1 MANSVQTFSD
11 YNTSGK
17 KASVV
22 SSGRLYSDLDLSLT
36 LHPIFHDIMPLT
48 DTDAVINA
56 VRNLISTNFHER
68 PFQPALGSNLSN
80 LLFEP
85 ADIITLILLRQSILE
100 VLQENEPRI
109 DSIKIDIVD
118 DSNNNRYHVNLS
130 FRVISPNREV
140 DITLFL
146 SRLR

>member
-1 MANSVQTFSD
+1 MANSVQTFLD
-11 YNTSGK
+11 YNTAGQKTSI
-17 KASVV
+17 V
-22 SSGRLYSDLDLSLT
+22 SSSRLYSDLDLSLT

-109 DSIKIDIVD
+109 DSINIDIVD
-118 DSNNNRYHVNLS
+118 DSDNNRYHVNLS
-130 FRVISPNREV
+130 FRVISPNLEV

>member
-1 MANSVQTFSD
+1 MANSVQTFLD
-11 YNTSGK
+11 YNTAGQKTSI
-17 KASVV
+17 V
-22 SSGRLYSDLDLSLT
+22 SSSRLYSDLDLSLT

-118 DSNNNRYHVNLS
+118 DSDNNRYHVNLT
-130 FRVISPNREV
+130 FRVISRNAEV

>member
-56 VRNLISTNFHER
+56 VKNLIFSNFHER
-68 PFQPALGSNLSN
+68 PFRPNLGSNLSN
-80 LLFEP
+80 ILFEP
-85 ADIITLILLRQSILE
+85 ADIITIIRLKQSILE
-100 VLQENEPRI
+100 VLRKNEPRI
-109 DSIKIDIVD
+109 DSIAAEVVD
-118 DSNNNRYHVNLS
+118 DSDNNRYHVNLT
-130 FRVISPNREV
+130 FRVISRNVEV

>member
-11 YNTSGK
+11 YNTSGQ

-22 SSGRLYSDLDLSLT
+22 SSSRLYSDLDLSLT
-36 LHPIFHDIMPLT
+36 LHPIFRDIMPLT

-56 VRNLISTNFHER
+56 VKNLIFTNFHER
-68 PFQPALGSNLSN
+68 PFRPNLGSNLSN
-80 LLFEP
+80 ILFEP
-85 ADIITLILLRQSILE
+85 ADIITIIRLKQSILE
-100 VLQENEPRI
+100 VLRKNEPRI
-109 DSIKIDIVD
+109 DSIIAEVID
-118 DSNNNRYHVNLS
+118 DSDNNRYHVNLT
-130 FRVISPNREV
+130 FRVISRNLEV

>member
-1 MANSVQTFSD
+1 MANSVQTFLD
-11 YNTSGK
+11 YNASGQKTSI
-17 KASVV
+17 V
-22 SSGRLYSDLDLSLT
+22 SSSRLYSDLDLSLT

-68 PFQPALGSNLSN
+68 RFQPALGSNLSN

-109 DSIKIDIVD
+109 DSINIDIVD
-118 DSNNNRYHVNLS
+118 DSDNNRYHVNLS
-130 FRVISPNREV
+130 FRVISPNLEV

>member
-22 SSGRLYSDLDLSLT
+22 SSSRLYSDLDLSLT

-56 VRNLISTNFHER
+56 VKNLIFSNFHER
-68 PFQPALGSNLSN
+68 PFRPNLGSNLSN
-80 LLFEP
+80 ILFEP
-85 ADIITLILLRQSILE
+85 ADIITIIRLKQSILE
-100 VLQENEPRI
+100 VLRKNEPRI
-109 DSIKIDIVD
+109 DSIAAEVID
-118 DSNNNRYHVNLS
+118 DSDNNRYHVNLT
-130 FRVISPNREV
+130 FRVISRNVEV

>member
-1 MANSVQTFSD
+1 MANSVQTFPD
-11 YNTSGK
+11 LNRSGQ

-36 LHPIFHDIMPLT
+36 LHPIFRDIMPLT

-56 VRNLISTNFHER
+56 VKNLLFTNFHER
-68 PFQPALGSNLSN
+68 PFRPNLGSNLSN

-85 ADIITLILLRQSILE
+85 ADVITIIRLKQAILT
-100 VLQENEPRI
+100 VLQKNEPRI
-109 DSIKIDIVD
+109 DSIVAEIVD
-118 DSNNNRYHVNLS
+118 DSDNNRYHVELS

-140 DITLFL
+140 DIELFL

>member
-68 PFQPALGSNLSN
+68 PFQPVLGSNLSN

-85 ADIITLILLRQSILE
+85 ADIISVLL
-100 VLQENEPRI
+100 N
-109 DSIKIDIVD
+109 
-118 DSNNNRYHVNLS
+118 
-130 FRVISPNREV
+130 
-140 DITLFL
+140 
-146 SRLR
+146 

>member
-11 YNTSGK
+11 YNTSGQK
-17 KASVV
+17 TSVV
-22 SSGRLYSDLDLSLT
+22 SSSRLYSDLDLSLT

-56 VRNLISTNFHER
+56 VKNLIFSNFHER
-68 PFQPALGSNLSN
+68 PFRPNLGSNLSN
-80 LLFEP
+80 ILFEP
-85 ADIITLILLRQSILE
+85 ADIITIIRLKQSILE
-100 VLQENEPRI
+100 VLRKNEPRI
-109 DSIKIDIVD
+109 DSIAAEVID
-118 DSNNNRYHVNLS
+118 DSDNNRYHVNLT
-130 FRVISPNREV
+130 FRVISRNVEV

>member
-1 MANSVQTFSD
+1 MANSVQTFLD
-11 YNTSGK
+11 YNTSGQK
-17 KASVV
+17 TSIV
-22 SSGRLYSDLDLSLT
+22 SSSRLYSDLDLSLT

-118 DSNNNRYHVNLS
+118 DSDNNRYHVNLT
-130 FRVISPNREV
+130 FRVISRNAEV

>member
-1 MANSVQTFSD
+1 
-11 YNTSGK
+11 
-17 KASVV
+17 
-22 SSGRLYSDLDLSLT
+22 
-36 LHPIFHDIMPLT
+36 MPLT

-68 PFQPALGSNLSN
+68 PFQPVLGSNLSN

>member
-11 YNTSGK
+11 FNRSGQ

-22 SSGRLYSDLDLSLT
+22 SSSRLYSDLDLSLT
-36 LHPIFHDIMPLT
+36 LHPIFRDIMPLT

-56 VRNLISTNFHER
+56 VKNLLFTNFHER
-68 PFQPALGSNLSN
+68 PFRPNLGSNLSN

-85 ADIITLILLRQSILE
+85 ADVITIIRLKQAILT
-100 VLQENEPRI
+100 VLQKNEPRI
-109 DSIKIDIVD
+109 DSIVAEIVD
-118 DSNNNRYHVNLS
+118 DSDNNRYHVELS

-140 DITLFL
+140 DIELFL

>member
-56 VRNLISTNFHER
+56 VKTLIFTNFHER
-68 PFQPALGSNLSN
+68 PFRPNLGSNLSN
-80 LLFEP
+80 ILFEP
-85 ADIITLILLRQSILE
+85 ADIITIIRLKQAILE
-100 VLQENEPRI
+100 VLQKNEPRI
-109 DSIKIDIVD
+109 DSIAVEVID
-118 DSNNNRYHVNLS
+118 DSDKNRYHVNLS
-130 FRVISPNREV
+130 FLVISQNREI

>member
-22 SSGRLYSDLDLSLT
+22 SSGRLYSDLDLSLA
-36 LHPIFHDIMPLT
+36 LHPIFRDIMPLT

-56 VRNLISTNFHER
+56 VKNLIFTNFHER
-68 PFQPALGSNLSN
+68 PFRPNLGSNLSN
-80 LLFEP
+80 ILFEP
-85 ADIITLILLRQSILE
+85 ADIITIIRLKQSILE
-100 VLQENEPRI
+100 VLRKNEPRI
-109 DSIKIDIVD
+109 DSIIAEVID
-118 DSNNNRYHVNLS
+118 DSDNNRYHVNLT
-130 FRVISPNREV
+130 FRVISLNREV

>member
-36 LHPIFHDIMPLT
+36 LHPIFRDIMPLT

-56 VRNLISTNFHER
+56 VRNLILTNFHER
-68 PFQPALGSNLSN
+68 PFQPNLGSNLSN
-80 LLFEP
+80 ILFEP
-85 ADIITLILLRQSILE
+85 ADIITIIRLKQLILE

-109 DSIKIDIVD
+109 DSTAAEIID
-118 DSNNNRYHVNLS
+118 DSDNNRYDVNLS
-130 FRVISPNREV
+130 FRVISPNLRV

>member
-22 SSGRLYSDLDLSLT
+22 SSSRLYSDLDLSLA

-56 VRNLISTNFHER
+56 VKTLIFTNFHER
-68 PFQPALGSNLSN
+68 PFRPNLGSNLSN
-80 LLFEP
+80 ILFEP
-85 ADIITLILLRQSILE
+85 ADIITIILLRQSILE
-100 VLQENEPRI
+100 VLQQNEPRI
-109 DSIKIDIVD
+109 DSINVEIVD

>member
-56 VRNLISTNFHER
+56 VKNLIFSNFHER
-68 PFQPALGSNLSN
+68 PFRPNLGSNLSN
-80 LLFEP
+80 ILFEP
-85 ADIITLILLRQSILE
+85 ADIITIVRLKQSILE
-100 VLQENEPRI
+100 VLRKNEPRI
-109 DSIKIDIVD
+109 DSIAAEVID
-118 DSNNNRYHVNLS
+118 DSDNNRYHVNLT
-130 FRVISPNREV
+130 FRVISRNVEV

>member
-11 YNTSGK
+11 YNTSGQ

-22 SSGRLYSDLDLSLT
+22 SSSRLYSDLDLSLT
-36 LHPIFHDIMPLT
+36 LHPLFHDIMPLT

-56 VRNLISTNFHER
+56 VKNLIFSNFHER
-68 PFQPALGSNLSN
+68 PFRPNLGSNLSN
-80 LLFEP
+80 ILFEP
-85 ADIITLILLRQSILE
+85 ADIITIIRLKQSILE
-100 VLQENEPRI
+100 VLRKNEPRI
-109 DSIKIDIVD
+109 DSIAAEVID
-118 DSNNNRYHVNLS
+118 DSDNNRYHVNLT
-130 FRVISPNREV
+130 FRVISRNVEV

>member
-1 MANSVQTFSD
+1 MANSVQNFSD
-11 YNTSGK
+11 LNRSGQ

-36 LHPIFHDIMPLT
+36 LHPIFRDIMPLT

-56 VRNLISTNFHER
+56 VKNLLFTNFHER
-68 PFQPALGSNLSN
+68 PFRPNLGSNLSN

-85 ADIITLILLRQSILE
+85 ADVITIIRLKQAILT
-100 VLQENEPRI
+100 VLQKNEPRI
-109 DSIKIDIVD
+109 DSIVAEIVD
-118 DSNNNRYHVNLS
+118 DSDNNRYHVELL
-130 FRVISPNREV
+130 FRIISPNREV
-140 DITLFL
+140 DIELFL

>member
-11 YNTSGK
+11 YNTSGQ

-68 PFQPALGSNLSN
+68 PFRPNLGANLSN

-85 ADIITLILLRQSILE
+85 ADIITLILLRQSILR

-109 DSIKIDIVD
+109 DSINVGIID
-118 DSNNNRYHVNLS
+118 DSDNNRYHVNLS
-130 FRVISPNREV
+130 FRVISPNLEV

>member
-56 VRNLISTNFHER
+56 VKNLIFSNFHGR
-68 PFQPALGSNLSN
+68 PFRPNLGSNLSN
-80 LLFEP
+80 ILFEP
-85 ADIITLILLRQSILE
+85 ADIITIIRLKQSILE
-100 VLQENEPRI
+100 VLRKNEPRI
-109 DSIKIDIVD
+109 DSIAAEVID
-118 DSNNNRYHVNLS
+118 DSDNNRYHVNLT
-130 FRVISPNREV
+130 FRVISRNVEV

>member
-22 SSGRLYSDLDLSLT
+22 SSSRLYSDLDLSLT

-68 PFQPALGSNLSN
+68 PFQPVLGSNLSN

-118 DSNNNRYHVNLS
+118 DSDNNRYHVNLT
-130 FRVISPNREV
+130 FRVISRNVEV

>member
-11 YNTSGK
+11 FNRSGQ

-22 SSGRLYSDLDLSLT
+22 SSKRLYSDLDLSLT
-36 LHPIFHDIMPLT
+36 LHPIFRDIMPLT

-56 VRNLISTNFHER
+56 VKNLLFTNFHER
-68 PFQPALGSNLSN
+68 PFRPNLGSNLSN

-85 ADIITLILLRQSILE
+85 ADVITIIRLKQAILT
-100 VLQENEPRI
+100 VLQKNEPRI
-109 DSIKIDIVD
+109 DSIVAKILD
-118 DSNNNRYHVNLS
+118 DSDNNRYHVDLS
-130 FRVISPNREV
+130 FRVISPNLEV
-140 DITLFL
+140 DIELFL

>member
-36 LHPIFHDIMPLT
+36 LPPIFHDIMPLT

-56 VRNLISTNFHER
+56 VKNLIFSNFHER
-68 PFQPALGSNLSN
+68 PFRPNLGSNLSN
-80 LLFEP
+80 ILFEP
-85 ADIITLILLRQSILE
+85 ADIITIIRLKQSILE
-100 VLQENEPRI
+100 VLRKNEPRI
-109 DSIKIDIVD
+109 DSIAAEVID
-118 DSNNNRYHVNLS
+118 DSDNNRYHVNLT
-130 FRVISPNREV
+130 FRVISRNVEV

>member
-56 VRNLISTNFHER
+56 VKNLIFSNFHER
-68 PFQPALGSNLSN
+68 PFRPNLGSNLSN
-80 LLFEP
+80 ILFEP
-85 ADIITLILLRQSILE
+85 ADIITIIRLKQSILE
-100 VLQENEPRI
+100 VLRKNEPRI
-109 DSIKIDIVD
+109 DSIAAEVID
-118 DSNNNRYHVNLS
+118 DSDNNRYHVNLT
-130 FRVISPNREV
+130 FRVISRNVEV

>member
-11 YNTSGK
+11 LNRSGQ

-36 LHPIFHDIMPLT
+36 LHPIFRDIMPLT

-56 VRNLISTNFHER
+56 VKNLLFTNFHER
-68 PFQPALGSNLSN
+68 PFRPNLGSNLSN

-85 ADIITLILLRQSILE
+85 ADVITIIRLKQAILT
-100 VLQENEPRI
+100 VLQKNEPRI
-109 DSIKIDIVD
+109 DSIVAEIVD
-118 DSNNNRYHVNLS
+118 DSDNNRYHVELS

-140 DITLFL
+140 DIELFL

>member
-56 VRNLISTNFHER
+56 VKNLIFSNFHER
-68 PFQPALGSNLSN
+68 PFRPNLGSNLSN
-80 LLFEP
+80 ILFEP
-85 ADIITLILLRQSILE
+85 ADIITIIRLKQSILE
-100 VLQENEPRI
+100 VLRKNEPRI
-109 DSIKIDIVD
+109 DSIAAEVID
-118 DSNNNRYHVNLS
+118 DSDNNRYHVNLT
-130 FRVISPNREV
+130 FRVISRSVEV

>member
-36 LHPIFHDIMPLT
+36 LHPIFRDIMPLT

-56 VRNLISTNFHER
+56 VKNLIFTNFHER
-68 PFQPALGSNLSN
+68 PFRPNLGSNLSN
-80 LLFEP
+80 ILFEP
-85 ADIITLILLRQSILE
+85 ADIITIIRLKQSILE
-100 VLQENEPRI
+100 VLRKNEPRI
-109 DSIKIDIVD
+109 DSIITEVID
-118 DSNNNRYHVNLS
+118 DSNNNRYHVNLT
-130 FRVISPNREV
+130 FRVISRNLEV

>member
-36 LHPIFHDIMPLT
+36 LHPIFRDIMPLT

-56 VRNLISTNFHER
+56 VKNLIFTNFHER
-68 PFQPALGSNLSN
+68 PFRPNLGSNLSN
-80 LLFEP
+80 ILFEP
-85 ADIITLILLRQSILE
+85 ADIITIIRLKQSILE
-100 VLQENEPRI
+100 VLRKNEPRI
-109 DSIKIDIVD
+109 DSIIAEVID
-118 DSNNNRYHVNLS
+118 DSDNNRYHVNLT
-130 FRVISPNREV
+130 FRVISRNLEV

>member
-56 VRNLISTNFHER
+56 VKNLIFSNFHER
-68 PFQPALGSNLSN
+68 PFRPNLGSNLSN
-80 LLFEP
+80 ILFEP
-85 ADIITLILLRQSILE
+85 ADILTIIRLKQSILE
-100 VLQENEPRI
+100 VLRKNEPRI
-109 DSIKIDIVD
+109 DSIAAEVID
-118 DSNNNRYHVNLS
+118 DSDNNRYHVNLT
-130 FRVISPNREV
+130 FRVISRNVEV

>member
-56 VRNLISTNFHER
+56 VKNLIFSNFHER
-68 PFQPALGSNLSN
+68 PFRPNLGSNLSN
-80 LLFEP
+80 ILFEP
-85 ADIITLILLRQSILE
+85 ADIITIIRLKQSILE
-100 VLQENEPRI
+100 VLRKNEPRI
-109 DSIKIDIVD
+109 DSIAAEVID
-118 DSNNNRYHVNLS
+118 DSDNNRDHVNLT
-130 FRVISPNREV
+130 FRVISSNVEV